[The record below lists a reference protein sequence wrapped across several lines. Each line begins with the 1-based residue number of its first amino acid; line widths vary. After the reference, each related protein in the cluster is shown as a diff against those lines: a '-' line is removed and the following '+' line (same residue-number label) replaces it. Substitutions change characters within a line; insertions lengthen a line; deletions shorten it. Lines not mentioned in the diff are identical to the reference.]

1 VRGSRRRTR
10 DTPMTARGADGSRV
24 NEPGVT
30 WMSGWDLVGLIVA
43 VLVIVVVIYDLTQR
57 RRAVLRNFPVI
68 GHFRYILEGIGPE
81 LRQYIVTGNDDE
93 RPFSRN
99 QRRWVYA
106 SAKRENNTFGF
117 GTDTAFERNPGYLI
131 IRHAEF
137 PEPEPTV
144 SQGPEF
150 AVPCAKVLGGPRGRR
165 SGFRPPS
172 IVNVSGMSFGALSGA
187 AVTAINRGVRIA
199 GCLQNTGEGGIAPHH
214 LHGGDL
220 VFQIGTAYFGCNDGR
235 GNFSLERLVE
245 VCAAHP
251 VRAIEIKLSQG
262 AKPGV
267 GGLLPAKKVTP
278 EIAAA
283 RGVPAG
289 VACQSPSRHSAFGD
303 VDSLLEFVEVVADAT
318 GLPVGIKSAVGE
330 SAFWE
335 DLAESM
341 TAGDRGV
348 DFIVVDGG
356 EGGSG
361 AAPLVFADHVALPYV
376 QAQAVVY
383 RAFAIRGIAHRV
395 VFIASGRRGLPET
408 SLLAFGLGADMIS
421 VGREAM
427 LSIGCIQAQRCHTGR
442 CPTGVATQSAWLQR
456 GLDPDLK
463 SVRLANYICV
473 LRHEIAA
480 LSRTCGAPHPAFVTL
495 DHFAFLDGTVMTP
508 ASERFDLLPGWCR
521 PALDDLDAI
530 AEIMRSE
537 RVAGSEAHRAVG

>member
-1 VRGSRRRTR
+1 
-10 DTPMTARGADGSRV
+10 
-24 NEPGVT
+24 
-30 WMSGWDLVGLIVA
+30 MSGWAIVLLVLVGLL
-43 VLVIVVVIYDLTQR
+43 VLVVIYDLTQR
-57 RRAVLRNFPVI
+57 RRAVLRNFPII

-131 IRHAEF
+131 VRHAEF
-137 PEPEPTV
+137 PEPEPV
-144 SQGPEF
+144 VPHGPEY
-150 AVPCAKVLGGPRGRR
+150 AVPCAKVLGAARGRR
-165 SGFRPPS
+165 HGFRPPS
-172 IVNVSGMSFGALSGA
+172 IVNVSGMSFGALSA
-187 AVTAINRGVRIA
+187 TAVTALNRGVRIA
-199 GCLQNTGEGGIAPHH
+199 GCFQNTGEGGISPYH
-214 LHGGDL
+214 LEGGDL
-220 VFQIGTAYFGCNDGR
+220 VFQIGTAYFGCNDGHGR
-235 GNFSLERLVE
+235 FSLERLVA

-251 VRAIEIKLSQG
+251 IRAVEIKLSQG

-267 GGLLPAKKVTP
+267 GGLLPAKKVTA

-283 RGVPAG
+283 RGVPVG
-289 VACQSPSRHSAFGD
+289 VDCQSPSRHSEFGD
-303 VDSLLEFVEVVADAT
+303 VDSLLDFVERIADAT

-330 SAFWE
+330 AAFWE
-335 DLAESM
+335 ELAEAM
-341 TAGDRGV
+341 TSGDRGV

-356 EGGSG
+356 EGGTG

-376 QAQAVVY
+376 QAQSVVY

-395 VFIASGRRGLPET
+395 VFVGSGRRGLPET

-427 LSIGCIQAQRCHTGR
+427 LAIGCIQAQRCHTGR

-456 GLDPDLK
+456 GLDPSLK
-463 SVRLANYICV
+463 SVRLANYLCV
-473 LRHEIAA
+473 LRHEIVA
-480 LSRTCGAPHPAFVTL
+480 LARTCGVPHPAFVTL

-508 ASERFDLLPGWCR
+508 AAERFDLLSGWCR

-530 AEIMRSE
+530 AEIMRSD
-537 RVAGSEAHRAVG
+537 RIAGARSDPVVG